1 MKTKQ
6 SKKGF
11 TLVELV
17 IVIAVI
23 AILAAVLIPT
33 FTTVIDNA
41 NKSAAEQ
48 EGSSLKTE
56 ILTLY
61 QGEFDKYCEDYYN
74 TLGSSATVSGSD
86 NERKT
91 SDSEAARII
100 PEETSNY
107 YMTKYPAGT
116 ERPNTTLQEFLSVDE
131 TKTVVF
137 TFKWDGTEK
146 VGTIS
151 YQVGNYKVEITAKA
165 VTATKA

>member
-1 MKTKQ
+1 MKKQ
-6 SKKGF
+6 NKKGF

-61 QGEFDKYCEDYYN
+61 QGEFDKYCEDRVA
-74 TLGSSATVSGSD
+74 TITSSASDPKTV
-86 NERKT
+86 T
-91 SDSEAARII
+91 SDQPII
-100 PEETSNY
+100 PTLSGDTPDA
-107 YMTKYPAGT
+107 MTKYPKGT
-116 ERPNTTLQEFLSVDE
+116 ERPTTTFGEFLSIESSIDITIKYE
-131 TKTVVF
+131 SNA
-137 TFKWDGTEK
+137 GE
-146 VGTIS
+146 IS
-151 YQVGNYKVEITAKA
+151 YKVGNYTVTITATS
-165 VTATKA
+165 VTATK